1 MKSKSS
7 CNKTSNNKYFD
18 CPARMDDGRTFT
30 DYRQNSTVND
40 MIRYS
45 NNTMS
50 SYEYRQFLIH
60 NASKIMEVNNT
71 YLKEKVGCDSC
82 DYVEVPF
89 QTTCTWNETFG
100 KCAMTDPNGV
110 GLRNIIHEKFENGQ
124 GAFNNFSQNI
134 GPNNQGF
141 PVENYENGQ
150 GAFNNFSQN
159 IGPNNQEFPV
169 ENYEN
174 GQGAF
179 NETVKNVG
187 WNTGAYEPFQGNL
200 DVPSGTQMAYNS
212 SAKNIGWNTGA
223 YEPFGTYKKDA

>member
-1 MKSKSS
+1 MKST
-7 CNKTSNNKYFD
+7 CDKTSNNKYFD

-100 KCAMTDPNGV
+100 KCAMTNPNGV
-110 GLRNIIHEKFENGQ
+110 GLRNITHEKFENAQ
-124 GAFNNFSQNI
+124 GAFGYSSDNVGPNNQNFPVENYENTQGTFNNFSQNI
-134 GPNNQGF
+134 GPNNQNF
-141 PVENYENGQ
+141 PVENFTNGTNLGDGSPIGLSNGVQ
-150 GAFNNFSQN
+150 GAFSRFARN
-159 IGPNNQEFPV
+159 IGPNNQNFPV
-169 ENYEN
+169 EN
-174 GQGAF
+174 
-179 NETVKNVG
+179 
-187 WNTGAYEPFQGNL
+187 
-200 DVPSGTQMAYNS
+200 
-212 SAKNIGWNTGA
+212 
-223 YEPFGTYKKDA
+223 FGIYKKDA

>member
-1 MKSKSS
+1 MKNT
-7 CNKTSNNKYFD
+7 CDKTSNNKYFD

-30 DYRQNSTVND
+30 DYRPSSTVND

-50 SYEYRQFLIH
+50 SYEYRQFLVH

-110 GLRNIIHEKFENGQ
+110 GLRNITPEKFENAE
-124 GAFNNFSQNI
+124 GAFNSFSQNN
-134 GPNNQGF
+134 GPNNQNF
-141 PVENYENGQ
+141 PVENFTNGSDLGSGAPLGMPSHSQ
-150 GAFNNFSQN
+150 GAFGS
-159 IGPNNQEFPV
+159 
-169 ENYEN
+169 
-174 GQGAF
+174 A
-179 NETVKNVG
+179 
-187 WNTGAYEPFQGNL
+187 
-200 DVPSGTQMAYNS
+200 
-212 SAKNIGWNTGA
+212 AKNIGWNTGA
-223 YEPFGTYKKDA
+223 YEPFQSNLGVPSGVQGSFNSFSKNIGPNSQYFPVENFATYKKDTD

>member
-1 MKSKSS
+1 MKNKTT
-7 CNKTSNNKYFD
+7 CDKTSNNKYFD

-30 DYRQNSTVND
+30 DYRPSSTVND

-100 KCAMTDPNGV
+100 KCIMTDPNGV
-110 GLRNIIHEKFENGQ
+110 GLNNITHEKFENAQ
-124 GAFNNFSQNI
+124 GAFNSFSQNN

-141 PVENYENGQ
+141 PVENFTNGNNLGNGSPIGTLN
-150 GAFNNFSQN
+150 GAQEALNRFARN
-159 IGPNNQEFPV
+159 IGPNNPGFPV
-169 ENYEN
+169 ENF
-174 GQGAF
+174 AD
-179 NETVKNVG
+179 K
-187 WNTGAYEPFQGNL
+187 
-200 DVPSGTQMAYNS
+200 
-212 SAKNIGWNTGA
+212 
-223 YEPFGTYKKDA
+223 YKKDD

>member
-7 CNKTSNNKYFD
+7 CDKTSNNKYFD

-100 KCAMTDPNGV
+100 KCSMTDPNGV
-110 GLRNIIHEKFENGQ
+110 GLRNIIHEKFTNGNDLGS
-124 GAFNNFSQNI
+124 GASVGSSSGSQM
-134 GPNNQGF
+134 
-141 PVENYENGQ
+141 
-150 GAFNNFSQN
+150 AFVNSAQ
-159 IGPNNQEFPV
+159 
-169 ENYEN
+169 
-174 GQGAF
+174 
-179 NETVKNVG
+179 NVG
-187 WNTGAYEPFQGNL
+187 WNTGAYEPFESNL
-200 DVPSGTQMAYNS
+200 GVPSGSQMAYNIT
-212 SAKNIGWNTGA
+212 AQNIGPNSQYYPVENFA
-223 YEPFGTYKKDA
+223 TYKDDSK

>member
-100 KCAMTDPNGV
+100 KCSMTDPNGV
-110 GLRNIIHEKFENGQ
+110 GLRNIIPEKFTNGQ

-150 GAFNNFSQN
+150 GAFN
-159 IGPNNQEFPV
+159 
-169 ENYEN
+169 
-174 GQGAF
+174 
-179 NETVKNVG
+179 ETVQNVG